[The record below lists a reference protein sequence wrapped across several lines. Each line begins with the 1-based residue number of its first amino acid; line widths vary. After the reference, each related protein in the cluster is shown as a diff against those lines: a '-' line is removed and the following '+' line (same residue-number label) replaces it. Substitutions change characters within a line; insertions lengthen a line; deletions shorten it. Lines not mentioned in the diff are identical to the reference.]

1 MKNNV
6 ILVVDDELEIRAL
19 LTRFL
24 ARKGYEVL
32 SAGTLREGR
41 KLVDQKHPDL
51 IFLDV
56 NLPDGNG
63 IKELKKWS
71 SDFDWLQVIM
81 MSAFDHQE
89 ARDEAFDSG
98 AMHFL
103 SKPFNLAK
111 LEQVIQKEI
120 TKNN

>member
-19 LTRFL
+19 LSRFL
-24 ARKGYEVL
+24 ARKGFEVI
-32 SAGTLREGR
+32 SAGTLTEGR
-41 KLVDQKHPDL
+41 KLVDEKHPNL

-63 IKELKKWS
+63 LKELKQWS
-71 SDFDWLQVIM
+71 LDFDWLQVIM

-89 ARDEAFDSG
+89 ARDEAIESG
-98 AMHFL
+98 AIHFL

-111 LEQVIQKEI
+111 LEQVIKNEI
-120 TKNN
+120 SHKN

>member
-19 LTRFL
+19 LSRFL
-24 ARKGYEVL
+24 ARKGFEVV
-32 SAGTLREGR
+32 SAGTLTEGR
-41 KLVDQKHPDL
+41 KLVGERHPKL

-63 IKELKKWS
+63 LKELKNWS
-71 SDFDWLQVIM
+71 LDFDWLQVIM

-89 ARDEAFDSG
+89 ARDEAIESG
-98 AMHFL
+98 AIHFL

-111 LEQVIQKEI
+111 LEQVIKNEI
-120 TKNN
+120 SHNN

>member
-19 LTRFL
+19 LSRFL
-24 ARKGYEVL
+24 ERKGFEVF
-32 SAGTLREGR
+32 SAGTLSEGKR
-41 KLVDQKHPDL
+41 LVVEISPNL

-63 IKELKKWS
+63 LKELKKWS
-71 SDFDWLQVIM
+71 LDFNSLQVIM

-89 ARDEAFDSG
+89 AREEALKSG
-98 AMHFL
+98 AAHFL
-103 SKPFNLAK
+103 SKPFNFAM
-111 LEQVIQKEI
+111 LEKVIQNKI
-120 TKNN
+120 SKN